1 MELAARLPASRLA
14 PDHALGPLPRAVVTT
29 ACLALVAG
37 TALLDY
43 RTGPFLSFAAVY
55 LLPVAVCAWWAG
67 FAPGTLVAVASAFA
81 WCAGDLAE
89 SPDSPSASLVWNGV
103 TRFGILTL
111 VASLAVRLH
120 AGVLRERRLARTD
133 ALTGAANGR
142 HFYEAVA
149 DAADWARMTAEP
161 LTLAYL
167 DLDDFKQVNDRLGHA
182 AGDTVLTFV
191 AQTIRGDVGNAG
203 LLARLGGDEFALL
216 LPRTGAEPAAALLN
230 RLHQRVTTGM
240 KEKGW
245 PVGLSVGAVTFPRP
259 GEDVDRMV
267 QRADALMYAAKR
279 YGKGRVEHAIA
290 GDAHER
296 EAAER
301 RATVLSV
308 WTARVRAEGDTGD
321 GGEFATVRDITADG
335 LGLFVGRHYPPGA
348 VLVIEPLSNAART
361 LLGRVTGADAE
372 RGGWVHRCALAA
384 RLDDDDLNRWRAAGQ
399 SAAQVGLLR
408 PPSNAAMS
416 VR

>member
-1 MELAARLPASRLA
+1 MEQAARLPASRLA
-14 PDHALGPLPRAVVTT
+14 PDHALESLGRAAVTA

-43 RTGPFLSFAAVY
+43 QTGPHLSFAAVY
-55 LLPVAVCAWWAG
+55 LLPVAVGAWWAG
-67 FAPGTLVAVASAFA
+67 FSPGTLVALASAFA
-81 WCAGDLAE
+81 WCAVDLAQH
-89 SPDSPSASLVWNGV
+89 PDAPPAALVWNGV

-111 VASLAVRLH
+111 VASLAARLH

-133 ALTGAANGR
+133 PLTGAANGR

-149 DAADWARMTAEP
+149 AAADRARLTAEP

-182 AGDTVLTFV
+182 AGDAVLTHA
-191 AQTIRGDVGNAG
+191 AQTIRAEIGSAG

-216 LPRTGAEPAAALLN
+216 LPRTGAEPAAALLS

-245 PVGLSVGAVTFPRP
+245 PVGLSIGAVTFARA

-279 YGKGRVEHAIA
+279 NGKGRVEHAVV
-290 GDAHER
+290 GDATER
-296 EAAER
+296 EAGER

-335 LGLFVGRHYPPGA
+335 LGLFVGRRFPPGA
-348 VLVIEPLSNAART
+348 VLVIEPLAASART

-372 RGGWVHRCALAA
+372 RGGWVHRCTLAA
-384 RLDDDDLNRWRAAGQ
+384 RLDDDDLSRWRAAGQ
-399 SAAQVGLLR
+399 PAAQVGLLR
-408 PPSNAAMS
+408 PGSNGAVS

>member
-1 MELAARLPASRLA
+1 MDQAARIPAFRLT
-14 PDHALGPLPRAVVTT
+14 PDRALGPLRRAAITV
-29 ACLALVAG
+29 ACLGLVAG
-37 TALLDY
+37 TAVLDY
-43 RTGPFLSFAAVY
+43 RTGPYLSFAAVY

-67 FAPGTLVAVASAFA
+67 FSGGALVALASTVA
-81 WCAGDLAE
+81 WCAVDLADH
-89 SPDSPSASLVWNGV
+89 PAAPPAAAVWNGV
-103 TRFGILTL
+103 TRFGILVL
-111 VASLAVRLH
+111 VASLAARLH
-120 AGVLRERRLARTD
+120 AGILRERRLARTD

-149 DAADWARMTAEP
+149 ATADQARLTREP

-182 AGDTVLTFV
+182 AGDAVLTYV
-191 AQTIRGDVGNAG
+191 AETIRSEVGTAG

-216 LPRTGAEPAAALLN
+216 LPAAGAEAAGALLN
-230 RLHQRVTTGM
+230 RLHKRVTAGM

-267 QRADALMYAAKR
+267 QRADALMYGAKR
-279 YGKGRVEHAIA
+279 NGKGRVEHAVA
-290 GDAHER
+290 GEVAER

-308 WTARVRAEGDTGD
+308 WTARVRAEGDAGD

-335 LGLFVGRHYPPGA
+335 LGLFVGRRYPAGA

-361 LLGRVTGADAE
+361 LLGRVTGADEE
-372 RGGWVHRCALAA
+372 RGGWVHRCTLAA
-384 RLDDDDLNRWRAAGQ
+384 RLDDDDLRRWRAAGQ

-408 PPSNAAMS
+408 PAPHEAAA

>member
-1 MELAARLPASRLA
+1 MNQAARIPASRLT
-14 PDHALGPLPRAVVTT
+14 PDHALGPLRRAAVTV
-29 ACLALVAG
+29 ACLGLVAG

-43 RTGPFLSFAAVY
+43 RAGPYLSFAAVY

-67 FAPGTLVAVASAFA
+67 FSPGALVAIASAFA
-81 WCAGDLAE
+81 WCAVDLAAHPE
-89 SPDSPSASLVWNGV
+89 APPAAAAWNGV
-103 TRFGILTL
+103 TRFGILAL
-111 VASLAVRLH
+111 VASLAARLH

-133 ALTGAANGR
+133 VLTGAANGR

-149 DAADWARMTAEP
+149 AAADHARLTRRP

-182 AGDTVLTFV
+182 AGDAVLTYV
-191 AQTIRGDVGNAG
+191 AQTIRADIGTSG

-216 LPRTGAEPAAALLN
+216 LPATGAEAAAALLN
-230 RLHQRVTTGM
+230 RLHNRVTSGM
-240 KEKGW
+240 AEKGW

-267 QRADALMYAAKR
+267 QRADALMYGAKR
-279 YGKGRVEHAIA
+279 NGKGRVEHAVA
-290 GDAHER
+290 GDVAER

-308 WTARVRAEGDTGD
+308 WTARVRAEGDAGD

-335 LGLFVGRHYPPGA
+335 LGLFIARRFPPGA
-348 VLVIEPLSNAART
+348 VLVIEPLAASART
-361 LLGRVTGADAE
+361 LLGRVTGADEE
-372 RGGWVHRCALAA
+372 RGGWVHRCTLAA
-384 RLDDDDLNRWRAAGQ
+384 RLDDDDLHRWRAAGQ

-408 PPSNAAMS
+408 PAPPEPA